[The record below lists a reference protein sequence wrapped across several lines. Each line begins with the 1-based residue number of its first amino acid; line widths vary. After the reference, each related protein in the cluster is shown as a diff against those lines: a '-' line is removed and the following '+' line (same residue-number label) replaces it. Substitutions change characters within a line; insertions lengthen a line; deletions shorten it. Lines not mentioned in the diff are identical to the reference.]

1 MAKKKHGTTKGSRP
15 GKSTLLSSGTI
26 CTLFLALVGADRCTA
41 RDAGTARPPN
51 VLLIY
56 TDDHAQWAVGAY
68 GNEEI
73 RTPSIDCLAAQG
85 MRFTQAF
92 TKPVCSPSR
101 AMVLTGKY
109 SHRLGI
115 PDYIPYGNPVHVDN
129 GLPAGT
135 VTIASILKS
144 VGYTTGLVGKW
155 HLGYGEK
162 YYPERFGFD
171 HAEGYRYVA
180 PGKRYDNVGQIPF
193 LVDGKE
199 VERFRNDPRHTDVL
213 VDRAIRFIRTNR
225 RTPFFLF
232 LSIYLPHLP
241 WQFVPDEDLA
251 HYKDRPLTVP
261 DVSRFADVTLGE
273 DELRELMRL
282 YYANITCADRNL
294 GRVFGALDELR
305 LTENTIVL
313 FIGDNGFN
321 VGQHG
326 LLGKGN
332 ARILRINE
340 RRPNMFD
347 HSVLVPFIVR
357 WPGVVEPGSSSHA
370 LVSTIDV
377 LPTLMDITGAE
388 AEDRVQLDGSSMLP
402 LLKGR
407 RGVKWRDAWFDTY
420 DMIYLKESHMRM
432 IRTDRWK
439 LVLHLGENERPLP
452 DGSRHEL
459 FDLGNDPKELNS
471 LYGSQS
477 VTKVQQKLEERLR
490 TWMREAKVT
499 KE

>member
-1 MAKKKHGTTKGSRP
+1 VRDP
-15 GKSTLLSSGTI
+15 NSTLMFGGSI
-26 CTLFLALVGADRCTA
+26 CWLFAALVAADHCTA
-41 RDAGTARPPN
+41 QNAETSQRPN

-68 GNEEI
+68 GNEEVH
-73 RTPSIDCLAAQG
+73 TPNMDRLAADG

-101 AMVLTGKY
+101 AMLLAGQY

-135 VTIASILKS
+135 TTIASLLKS

-162 YYPERFGFD
+162 YYPQRFGFD

-180 PGKRYDNVGQIPF
+180 PGKHYNNVGQIPF
-193 LVDGKE
+193 LLDGEE

-213 VDRAIRFIRTNR
+213 ADQAIRFIRMNR
-225 RTPFFLF
+225 ETPFFLY

-251 HYKDRPLTVP
+251 HYKDRPLKIP
-261 DVSRFADVTLGE
+261 DIAQFANATLGAA
-273 DELRELMRL
+273 ELRELMRL
-282 YYANITCADRNL
+282 YYANISCADRNL
-294 GRVFGALDELR
+294 GRVLAALDELG
-305 LTENTIVL
+305 LSEDTIVI

-321 VGQHG
+321 VGHHG

-332 ARILRINE
+332 AQILGINQ

-357 WPGVVEPGSSSHA
+357 WPGVVEPGTSSKA

-377 LPTLMDITGAE
+377 LPTLIDITGAE
-388 AEDRVQLDGSSMLP
+388 EREQLQLDGRSMLP
-402 LLKGR
+402 LLQGQP
-407 RGVKWRDAWFDTY
+407 GVKWRDAWFDTY
-420 DMIYLKESHMRM
+420 DMIYLEQSPMRM
-432 IRTDRWK
+432 IRTDHWK
-439 LVLHLGENERPLP
+439 LILHLSA
-452 DGSRHEL
+452 DGRRVTNGRRNEL
-459 FDLGNDPKELNS
+459 FNLENDPQELNN
-471 LYGSQS
+471 LYGSPS
-477 VTKVQQKLEERLR
+477 VAIVRQKLEDRLWA
-490 TWMREAKVT
+490 WMRTAGVT